1 MVLDI
6 NEHNLKQGVL
16 GLVVALVEI
25 IRDALRTQ
33 AFKRVDSGDLSEEEC
48 ERLGKTLAELDV
60 ALEEI
65 KEEQGIEESVRAV
78 RDGLDN
84 IVEEV
89 LDKLVNP
96 EEWARESN
104 RDGTDLGGASF

>member
-6 NEHNLKQGVL
+6 DEDNLKQGVL

-33 AFKRVDSGDLSEEEC
+33 AFKRVDSGDLSEAEC
-48 ERLGKTLAELDV
+48 ERLGKTLTELDV

-78 RDGLDN
+78 RDGLDS

-96 EEWARESN
+96 EEWTRESN
-104 RDGTDLGGASF
+104 RGVTD